1 MQNIKNQAINLNHLY
16 SAGGIASAWHSNDAP
31 EYNNA
36 VVNRSG
42 PTAVI
47 IGGSVKNQLI
57 LGLRN
62 EVMNKVILE
71 ITVSNDSNSVPF
83 KNYIDIHI
91 YVQESK
97 SESLHKIIRGMRK
110 FIVYELPIAA
120 QKVLNCKSSK
130 DDELE

>member
-1 MQNIKNQAINLNHLY
+1 MIKLHYRCAHKYAEYKKKWKNQVINLNHLY

-47 IGGSVKNQLI
+47 IGGSMEKQLI

-62 EVMNKVILE
+62 EVTNKKL
-71 ITVSNDSNSVPF
+71 F
-83 KNYIDIHI
+83 
-91 YVQESK
+91 
-97 SESLHKIIRGMRK
+97 
-110 FIVYELPIAA
+110 
-120 QKVLNCKSSK
+120 
-130 DDELE
+130 